1 MTTPFVTAFV
11 LSGGAS
17 LGAIHVG
24 MLRALVDTG
33 ERPDLIV
40 GTSVGAVNAGW
51 IASRPDAA
59 GIRGLAD
66 LWISLSRKDIFPT
79 HPFAGAMAMLGRR
92 THLVPN
98 NGLRR
103 LLAEKLQFTRLED
116 APVPLHVVATD
127 VISGMD
133 VLLSSGNAVDAIAAS
148 AAIPGV
154 FPPVTIDGRD
164 LMDGGVVNNTPIS
177 HAVGLGADRVWVLPT
192 GYSCDLPE
200 SPKTAVNMAL
210 HAMTI
215 AVNHRLAVDVERFE
229 RVVDL
234 RVIRP
239 LCPVATSGADFS
251 HAATLIER
259 SHAATREWLAACP
272 PSTGQAGLL
281 EPHRHERGG

>member
-1 MTTPFVTAFV
+1 MPTAFV

-24 MLRALVDTG
+24 MLLALADEG
-33 ERPDLIV
+33 ESPDLIV
-40 GTSVGAVNAGW
+40 GTSVGAVNGGW

-66 LWISLSRKDIFPT
+66 LWVSLSRRDIFPT
-79 HPFAGAMAMLGRR
+79 HPLAGALGMLGRR
-92 THLVPN
+92 SHLVPN
-98 NGLRR
+98 TGLRR
-103 LLAEKLQFTRLED
+103 LLAEKLEFERLED

-127 VISGMD
+127 VISGTD
-133 VLLSSGNAVDAIAAS
+133 VRLSSGDAVDAIAAS

-154 FPPVTIDGRD
+154 FPPVRIDGRH

-177 HAVGLGADRVWVLPT
+177 HAVKLGADRIWVLPT
-192 GYSCDLPE
+192 GYSCDLPAA
-200 SPKTAVNMAL
+200 PKTAVNMAL
-210 HAMTI
+210 HAMTL

-229 RVVDL
+229 RDIDL

-251 HAATLIER
+251 HGATLIER
-259 SHAATREWLAACP
+259 SHAATREWLAARP
-272 PSTGQAGLL
+272 PAEGQAGLL
-281 EPHRHERGG
+281 EPHRH